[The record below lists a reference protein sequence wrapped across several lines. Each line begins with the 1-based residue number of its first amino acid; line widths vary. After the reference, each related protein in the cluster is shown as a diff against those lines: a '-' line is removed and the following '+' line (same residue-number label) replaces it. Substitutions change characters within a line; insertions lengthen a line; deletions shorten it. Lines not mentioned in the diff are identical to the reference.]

1 MKLSLY
7 ILLLFTFF
15 VTSAQNRNSFIH
27 DNDYIKLTDNSR
39 FIGKDTL
46 VINTFENGK
55 IHSKG
60 KYAIDRDGKI
70 STLKVGF
77 WQQYFRN
84 GKLESDGNYEI
95 ISYVDCGVGG
105 LERTFYNY
113 KAGKWNYYNLD
124 SEIEA
129 TGVYQEIKCHL
140 NTRCDGGTELIF
152 MKPTIDWKILD
163 EKNVDL
169 QNRINSVLFIF
180 SFDTTLSMVYDEKL
194 NEMFISKQWC

>member
-7 ILLLFTFF
+7 ILLLFKVF
-15 VTSAQNRNSFIH
+15 VASAQNINPYIY
-27 DNDYIKLTDNSR
+27 DNDYLKLADNSK

-46 VINTFENGK
+46 VINIFENGK

-77 WQQYFRN
+77 WQQFYRT
-84 GKLESDGNYEI
+84 GKIESEGNYEI
-95 ISYVDCGVGG
+95 SSYVDCGVGG

-113 KAGKWNYYNLD
+113 KSGKWDYYNID

-129 TGVYQEIKCHL
+129 SGVYQKVKCHL

-152 MKPTIDWKILD
+152 MKTTKDWIIFN
-163 EKNVDL
+163 EKNVVL
-169 QNRINSVLFIF
+169 QNRINAVLFIF
-180 SFDTTLSMVYDEKL
+180 SFETNLSMVYDEKL
-194 NEMFISKQWC
+194 NEIIIR

>member
-7 ILLLFTFF
+7 IFVLFSVF
-15 VTSAQNRNSFIH
+15 VVSAQSRNPSIYG
-27 DNDYIKLTDNSR
+27 NDYLKLADNSR

-70 STLKVGF
+70 TTLKVGF
-77 WQQYFRN
+77 WQHFFRN
-84 GKLESDGNYEI
+84 GKLESEGNYEI
-95 ISYVDCGVGG
+95 SSYLDCGVGG

-113 KAGKWNYYNLD
+113 KSGQWDYYNTDLK
-124 SEIEA
+124 IEA
-129 TGVYQEIKCHL
+129 SRIYQEVKCHL

-152 MKPTIDWKILD
+152 MKPTKDWKILD
-163 EKNVDL
+163 KKNVDL

-180 SFDTTLSMVYDEKL
+180 SFNTSLSMVYDEKL
-194 NEMFISKQWC
+194 NEILIR

>member
-7 ILLLFTFF
+7 ILLLFSVF
-15 VTSAQNRNSFIH
+15 VASAQNRNQAIY
-27 DNDYIKLTDNSR
+27 DNDYVKLADNSK

-60 KYAIDRDGKI
+60 KYALDKEGKV
-70 STLKVGF
+70 TALKVGH

-84 GKLESDGNYEI
+84 GKLESEGSYEI
-95 ISYVDCGVGG
+95 SSYVDCGVGG

-113 KAGKWNYYNLD
+113 KSGKWNYYGVN

-129 TGVYQEIKCHL
+129 SGIYQEIKCHL
-140 NTRCDGGTELIF
+140 NTRCEGGTELTF
-152 MKPTIDWKILD
+152 MTPTKDWKILD
-163 EKNVDL
+163 EKNIDL
-169 QNRINSVLFIF
+169 QNRINSILFIF
-180 SFDTTLSMVYDEKL
+180 SFDTTLSMVYDKKL
-194 NEMFISKQWC
+194 NEVFIR